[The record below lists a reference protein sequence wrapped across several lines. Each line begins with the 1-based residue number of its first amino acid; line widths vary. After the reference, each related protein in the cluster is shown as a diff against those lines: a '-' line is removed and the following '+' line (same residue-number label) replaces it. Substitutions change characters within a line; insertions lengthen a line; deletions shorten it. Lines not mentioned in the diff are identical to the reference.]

1 MGQFATKL
9 DAEKEKKNQKEQ
21 KESKKVLLS
30 KADKFKNHH
39 ANGKIDLMQFSDVEK
54 NVETF
59 RGSCLQY

>member
-1 MGQFATKL
+1 MASIKQFMINIRMGQFATKL

-39 ANGKIDLMQFSDVEK
+39 ANGKIDFM
-54 NVETF
+54 
-59 RGSCLQY
+59 